1 MYNVQWDKAINGVLL
16 TSERGDVQASVR
28 PVFFE
33 ELDLLGFD
41 SKGFRYPRVEGP
53 LLWAAGRA
61 YYYRGEKIAIAHGG
75 GFYEDVDLEIL
86 TEIRDIEAVNLDEVL
101 KRNIDK
107 IYFYAHDSMDFIR
120 STVEEYKDKVD
131 IVTVSFSGGKDSI
144 VVSDLV
150 KRILNPSDF
159 VVVFADTL
167 LESRMTYQFIEQY
180 IHENPT
186 SHFIKTA
193 LERSQIELW
202 SKIGPPSR
210 INRWCHTI
218 YKTAPI
224 RKAIKEFLG
233 QERPN
238 ILLIDGIRA
247 EESARRSKYDNIQF
261 GTKEMLQINVSPILE
276 WSSIEVFLYMFLQK
290 LSFNQMYRWG
300 YTRVGCIICPYSS
313 SWGEYLSRK
322 LFEED
327 VTPYLNIIKQN
338 AENSHI
344 PDIDNYIS
352 KGGWKSRS
360 GGLDLE
366 YGGNRAEFI
375 VDNGDLTIITDRDDP
390 DFWTWLKVL
399 GPIVKHNNRGEIKY
413 EGEIYPI
420 IQGSRKKGAK
430 YIIRGVANNIKFINL
445 IKRLTYKSQYCV
457 SCQACEAVCPTSALT
472 ILNGPKIDTDRCIN
486 CFNCVNYVEKGC
498 WVAKSISHVG
508 FQKVKMMTG
517 KGMNR
522 YQGFGMEKKWVSYFL
537 EGEEW
542 ENERSSHL
550 GNCQISGFK
559 NWLKDAELYDK
570 KPTELGE
577 LLIELSNIN
586 DNFMWAVIW
595 SNLSE
600 NSPLINWYSL
610 HVPEGS
616 YSKSELV
623 NLIATF
629 RGRDAP
635 NRTDTNAASSLI
647 ATLTKSPL
655 GEVLNQ
661 GFEVKRDNKK
671 FYSKGAPQEIPD
683 LAILYTIYR
692 YAARNERKRLIASEF
707 IKNKEV
713 TPHWAFCL
721 DYATIKTALVRLA
734 SKYPDLVHIEF
745 SGNLDNIN
753 LSESETAL
761 DIVKRYITDTIR

>member
-1 MYNVQWDKAINGVLL
+1 MYNIRWDTETNGVLL
-16 TSERGDVQASVR
+16 TSEQGDVQASVR

-33 ELDLLGFD
+33 ELDLLGFNTRA
-41 SKGFRYPRVEGP
+41 FRYPRVEGP

-86 TEIRDIEAVNLDEVL
+86 TEIRDIEPVNLDEVL
-101 KRNIDK
+101 EKNIDK
-107 IYFYAHDSMDFIR
+107 IHFYTHDSMNFIR
-120 STVEEYKDKVD
+120 STVEKYKDKVD
-131 IVTVSFSGGKDSI
+131 IVTVSFSGGKDS
-144 VVSDLV
+144 VVVADLV
-150 KRILNPSDF
+150 KRTLNSTNF
-159 VVVFADTL
+159 VVIFADTQ
-167 LESRMTYQFIEQY
+167 LESKMTYDFVDRFH
-180 IHENPT
+180 HENPKIQVLKARLGQDQT
-186 SHFIKTA
+186 
-193 LERSQIELW
+193 ELW
-202 SKIGPPSR
+202 GKIGPPSR
-210 INRWCHTI
+210 INRWCHTV

-224 RKAIKEFLG
+224 RKTIKEYLG
-233 QERPN
+233 QEKPTV
-238 ILLIDGIRA
+238 LLIDGIRA

-276 WSSIEVFLYMFLQK
+276 WSSLEVFLYMFLRK

-300 YTRVGCIICPYSS
+300 YSRVGCIICPYSS
-313 SWGEYLSRK
+313 SWGEYLSRR

-327 VTPYLNIIKQN
+327 VEPYLTIIKQN
-338 AENSHI
+338 VESSHI
-344 PDIDNYIS
+344 PDINNYIS
-352 KGGWKSRS
+352 EGRWKSRS
-360 GGLDLE
+360 GGLDLD

-375 VDNGDLTIITDRDDP
+375 VDDGNLTIITDRDSP
-390 DFWTWLKVL
+390 NFWTWLKIL
-399 GPIVKHNNRGEIKY
+399 GPIVKHNNQGEIKY

-420 IQGSRKKGAK
+420 TQVARKNGAK
-430 YIIRGVANNIKFINL
+430 YIIKGAGKNIKFINL
-445 IKRLTYKSQYCV
+445 IKKLSNKSQYCV

-472 ILNGPKIDTDRCIN
+472 ISGGLKIDTDKCTN
-486 CFNCVNYVEKGC
+486 CFNCANYVEKGC

-517 KGMNR
+517 KGMSR
-522 YQGFGMEKKWVSYFL
+522 YQGFGLEKKWMSYFL
-537 EGEEW
+537 EGDDW
-542 ENERSSHL
+542 ENERTSHL

-559 NWLKDAELYDK
+559 NWLKDAGLFDK
-570 KPTELGE
+570 KPTELGD
-577 LLIELSNIN
+577 LFIELSDIS

-623 NLIATF
+623 NLMASF
-629 RGRDAP
+629 RGQDTP

-647 ATLTKSPL
+647 GTLTKSPI
-655 GEVLNQ
+655 GDILNQ
-661 GFEVKRDNKK
+661 GFESKRGNERI
-671 FYSKGAPQEIPD
+671 YSKGAPQGIPD

-692 YAARNERKRLIASEF
+692 YAARNERKRLIASEL
-707 IKNKEV
+707 ITNKEV

-721 DYATIKTALVRLA
+721 DYNAIRAALVRLA
-734 SKYPDLVHIEF
+734 SKYPDLVHVEF

-753 LSESETAL
+753 LSESETAI
-761 DIVKRYITDTIR
+761 DIVKRYITDTIH

>member
-1 MYNVQWDKAINGVLL
+1 MYNMQWDAETNGVLL
-16 TSERGDVQASVR
+16 TSEQGDVQSPVR

-33 ELDLLGFD
+33 ELDLLGFN
-41 SKGFRYPRVEGP
+41 SRGFRYPRVEEP

-61 YYYRGEKIAIAHGG
+61 YYYRGEKIAITHGG

-86 TEIRDIEAVNLDEVL
+86 TEIRDIEPVNLDEVL
-101 KRNIDK
+101 KKNIDK
-107 IYFYAHDSMDFIR
+107 IHFYTHDSINFIR
-120 STVEEYKDKVD
+120 STVQEYKGKVD
-131 IVTVSFSGGKDSI
+131 IVTVSFSGGKDSV

-150 KRILNPSDF
+150 KRTLSPSEF
-159 VVVFADTL
+159 VVIFADTQ
-167 LESRMTYQFIEQY
+167 LESRMTYQFIDQY

-186 SHFIKTA
+186 IHFITA
-193 LERSQIELW
+193 TLGRSQNELW
-202 SKIGPPSR
+202 NKIGPPSR
-210 INRWCHTI
+210 INRWCHTV

-224 RKAIKEFLG
+224 RKTIKEYLG

-238 ILLIDGIRA
+238 VLLIDGIRA

-276 WSSIEVFLYMFLQK
+276 WSSIEVFLYMFLRK
-290 LSFNQMYRWG
+290 LSLNQMYRCG
-300 YTRVGCIICPYSS
+300 YTRVGCIICPFSS
-313 SWGEYLSRK
+313 AWGEYLSRR
-322 LFEED
+322 LFEDD
-327 VTPYLNIIKQN
+327 VEPYINIIKQN
-338 AENSHI
+338 IESSHI
-344 PDIDNYIS
+344 PDINTYIS
-352 KGGWKSRS
+352 EGRWKSRS

-375 VDNGDLTIITDRDDP
+375 VENRDLTIVVNRDNP

-399 GPIVKHNNRGEIKY
+399 GPVVKHNNQGEIKY

-420 IQGSRKKGAK
+420 TQVPWKNRVK
-430 YIIRGVANNIKFINL
+430 YIIKGAANNIKFINL
-445 IKRLTYKSQYCV
+445 LKKLSYKSQYCV

-472 ILNGPKIDTDRCIN
+472 ISNPLEIDTDKCTS

-508 FQKVKMMTG
+508 FQKVKKMTG

-522 YQGFGMEKKWVSYFL
+522 YQGFGLEKKWLSYFL
-537 EGEEW
+537 EGDEW
-542 ENERSSHL
+542 EDERSSHL

-559 NWLKDAELYDK
+559 NWMKDAGLFDK
-570 KPTELGE
+570 KPTELGD
-577 LLIELSNIN
+577 LFIELSDIN
-586 DNFMWAVIW
+586 DYFMWAVIW

-623 NLIATF
+623 NQMATF
-629 RGRDAP
+629 RGQDAP
-635 NRTDTNAASSLI
+635 NRTDTNAAGSLI
-647 ATLTKSPL
+647 STLTKSPI
-655 GEVLNQ
+655 GDVLNQ
-661 GFEVKRDNKK
+661 GFESKSSNGKI
-671 FYSKGAPQEIPD
+671 YSKGAPQEIPD

-692 YAARNERKRLIASEF
+692 YAARNERKRLIVSEF

-721 DYATIKTALVRLA
+721 DYNAIKAALIRLA

-745 SGNLDNIN
+745 SGNLDNVN
-753 LSESETAL
+753 LSESETPI
-761 DIVKRYITDTIR
+761 DIVKRYIADKVC

>member
-61 YYYRGEKIAIAHGG
+61 YYYRGEKIAVAYGG

-86 TEIRDIEAVNLDEVL
+86 TETRDIEPVNLDEVL

-107 IYFYAHDSMDFIR
+107 IHFYTHDSMNFIR
-120 STVEEYKDKVD
+120 STVEEYKSKVD
-131 IVTVSFSGGKDSI
+131 IVTVSFSGGKDS
-144 VVSDLV
+144 VVVADLV
-150 KRILNPSDF
+150 KRTLNSSDF
-159 VVVFADTL
+159 IVIFADTQ
-167 LESRMTYQFIEQY
+167 LESKMTYQFVEQY

-186 SHFIKTA
+186 IRFIKAT
-193 LERSQIELW
+193 LERRPTELW

-210 INRWCHTI
+210 INRWCHTV

-224 RKAIKEFLG
+224 RKTIKEYLS

-238 ILLIDGIRA
+238 ILLVDGIRA

-261 GTKEMLQINVSPILE
+261 GTKEMLQINVSPILG
-276 WSSIEVFLYMFLQK
+276 WSSVEVFLYMFLRK

-313 SWGEYLSRK
+313 AWGEYLSTR
-322 LFEED
+322 LFEGDIE
-327 VTPYLNIIKQN
+327 PYLNIIKQN
-338 AENSHI
+338 IENSCI
-344 PDIDNYIS
+344 PDINSYIS

-366 YGGNRAEFI
+366 HGGNRAEFLI
-375 VDNGDLTIITDRDDP
+375 ENGDLIIVVGRDNP
-390 DFWTWLKVL
+390 DFWIWLKIL
-399 GPIVKHNNRGEIKY
+399 GPIVKHKNQGEIQY
-413 EGEIYPI
+413 EEEIYPI
-420 IQGSRKKGAK
+420 TQVSRKSKVKYVIKGA
-430 YIIRGVANNIKFINL
+430 ANNIKFINL
-445 IKRLTYKSQYCV
+445 IKKLTYKSQYCV

-472 ILNGPKIDTDRCIN
+472 ISDELKVNTDRCTS

-522 YQGFGMEKKWVSYFL
+522 YQGFGLEKKWLSYFL
-537 EGEEW
+537 EGDEW
-542 ENERSSHL
+542 ESEKNSHL

-559 NWLKDAELYDK
+559 YWLKDAEFFDK
-570 KPTELGE
+570 KTTELGD
-577 LLIELSNIN
+577 LFIELSDIN
-586 DNFMWAVIW
+586 DCFMWAVIW
-595 SNLSE
+595 NNLSE

-610 HVPEGS
+610 HVPVKS

-623 NLIATF
+623 NLMAVF
-629 RGRDAP
+629 RGQDAP
-635 NRTDTNAASSLI
+635 NRTDTNAVSSLI
-647 ATLTKSPL
+647 STFTKSPI
-655 GEVLNQ
+655 GDVLNQ
-661 GFEVKRDNKK
+661 GFESKINKEK
-671 FYSKGAPQEIPD
+671 TYSRGAPQEIPD

-692 YAARNERKRLIASEF
+692 YAARNERKRFIVSEF

-713 TPHWAFCL
+713 TPHWVFCL
-721 DYATIKTALVRLA
+721 DYSVIKAALIRLA
-734 SKYPDLVHIEF
+734 SKYPELVHIEF
-745 SGNLDNIN
+745 SGNLDNVN
-753 LSESETAL
+753 LSESETAI
-761 DIVKRYITDTIR
+761 DVVKRYISDEIR

>member
-1 MYNVQWDKAINGVLL
+1 MYNIRWDPEINGVLL
-16 TSERGDVQASVR
+16 TSEQGDVQSSVR

-41 SKGFRYPRVEGP
+41 SRGFKYPRVEEP

-61 YYYRGEKIAIAHGG
+61 YYYRGEKIAVAHGG

-86 TEIRDIEAVNLDEVL
+86 TENRELEQVNLDEVL
-101 KRNIDK
+101 KRNVDK
-107 IYFYAHDSMDFIR
+107 INFYTHDSINFIR
-120 STVEEYKDKVD
+120 STVQEYKDKVD
-131 IVTVSFSGGKDSI
+131 IVSVSFSGGKDS
-144 VVSDLV
+144 VVVADLV
-150 KRILNPSDF
+150 KRTLNSSDF
-159 VVVFADTL
+159 VVIFADTL
-167 LESRMTYQFIEQY
+167 LESKMTYEFVEQY

-186 SHFIKTA
+186 IQFITA
-193 LERSQIELW
+193 KFGRSQAELW

-210 INRWCHTI
+210 INRWCHTV

-224 RKAIKEFLG
+224 RKTIKEYLR
-233 QERPN
+233 QEKPHV
-238 ILLIDGIRA
+238 LLIDGIRA

-261 GTKEMLQINVSPILE
+261 GTKEMLQINVSPILG
-276 WSSIEVFLYMFLQK
+276 WSFAEVFLYMFSRK

-313 SWGEYLSRK
+313 PWGEYLSGR
-322 LFEED
+322 LFEDD
-327 VTPYLNIIKQN
+327 VSPYLNIIKQN
-338 AENSHI
+338 VERSQI
-344 PDIDNYIS
+344 PDINNYLS
-352 KGGWKSRS
+352 EGRWKSRS

-366 YGGNRAEFI
+366 HGGNRAEFI
-375 VDNGDLTIITDRDDP
+375 IEDRDLTIVVERDNQ

-420 IQGSRKKGAK
+420 TQVSQKNGAK
-430 YIIRGVANNIKFINL
+430 YIIRGAADNAKFISL
-445 IKRLTYKSQYCV
+445 IKKLSYKSQYCI

-472 ILNGPKIDTDRCIN
+472 IFNGPRIDTDRCTS

-522 YQGFGMEKKWVSYFL
+522 YQGFGLEKKWLSYFIKRD
-537 EGEEW
+537 EW
-542 ENERSSHL
+542 ENERNSYL
-550 GNCQISGFK
+550 GNCQITGFK
-559 NWLKDAELYDK
+559 NWLKDAELFDK

-577 LLIELSNIN
+577 LFIELSDIN
-586 DNFMWAVIW
+586 DHFMWAVIW
-595 SNLSE
+595 NNLSE

-616 YSKSELV
+616 HSKSELV
-623 NLIATF
+623 NLMATF
-629 RGRDAP
+629 RGQDTP
-635 NRTDTNAASSLI
+635 NRTDTNAAGSLI
-647 ATLTKSPL
+647 SILTKSPI
-655 GEVLNQ
+655 GNELNR
-661 GFEVKRDNKK
+661 GFESKK
-671 FYSKGAPQEIPD
+671 DSEKVYSKGAPQEIPD
-683 LAILYTIYR
+683 LAILYSIYR
-692 YAARNERKRLIASEF
+692 YAARNERKRLIVSEF

-713 TPHWAFCL
+713 TPHWAFGL
-721 DYATIKTALVRLA
+721 DYSTIRAALTRLA

-745 SGNLDNIN
+745 SGNLDNVN
-753 LSESETAL
+753 LSESETPM
-761 DIVKRYITDTIR
+761 DIVKHYVATVAR